1 MKLINVYYDS
11 WPHIVYLC
19 AINLVMDTVAKIFLV
34 KNQTYYSLNH
44 TFMRKLLLLSLLTLF
59 ASVTALADVAA
70 FIPKGSTMYKGT
82 APDDKKV
89 TLPDGTLFSDKTDGN
104 LSSLF
109 TIEGVVSMQVKEHN
123 LQNISQ
129 VTSGTLRVY
138 IGDEIIFTPA
148 DGVTITKISVKCTT
162 NLGGTITT
170 SWGTTTSTT
179 AAATPFTWEPATDGS
194 SQPESFNLIGTKQIR
209 AQYIEIEY
217 TASSQP
223 GNTVTAPVIT
233 LLENNTVEITQE
245 DGDDIYYTTD
255 ATEPT
260 TASTPYAGTFT
271 ISGVT
276 TVKAVAVNN
285 DGEYSKVVTKTLT
298 PNVIN
303 SIAEFISYKPSAATR
318 INTPVT
324 VIYKNGRNMYLK
336 DADDSFILAYN
347 TNNLAAVTDL
357 TAVNGD
363 QLSSITGTY
372 YSQSGLHQ
380 LIPTAIGEKTSGTA
394 VEPYEVNVADIDATM
409 LNQYVK
415 FGPVKI
421 EAQIKANNYTAT
433 DDEGNNITIYNTFYN
448 STYYD
453 VVTVEEGEGFTVTGF
468 VGVYNNTVQI
478 TPIALEGGT
487 VIETVATPVF
497 SVASGAVEEGTSV
510 EITCA
515 TDGATIYYTDDN
527 TTPSATNGYTYT
539 GTPISITDAVT
550 IKAIAVLDGWY
561 DSEIATASY
570 SILQEGAGVATFVF
584 TDEAN
589 GFNLTPA
596 IELPTASKTSISMA
610 DESFTNGSVTITF
623 SLGGNTNGN
632 KPVLLYPT
640 AAATKGQIE
649 GRIYVNNTIAF
660 SCPGGV
666 ITKVTFDQ
674 WSNSTDW
681 AGFTTASEGFDA
693 ITATDRTFT
702 SPAGVS
708 TFVLNSTKTSRFKSI
723 TVDYVVDDPAGI
735 EDIVVDPD
743 SDEPV
748 EFYNVYGIRVDASN
762 LVPGIYICRQGSKAT
777 KVYVK

>member
-1 MKLINVYYDS
+1 
-11 WPHIVYLC
+11 
-19 AINLVMDTVAKIFLV
+19 
-34 KNQTYYSLNH
+34 
-44 TFMRKLLLLSLLTLF
+44 MRKLLLLSLLTLF
-59 ASVTALADVAA
+59 ASVTALADVAV
-70 FIPKGSTMYKGT
+70 FIPSGYTKYEGDAPEDMRVSLPGGNVYTSDQTTAGSLGT
-82 APDDKKV
+82 
-89 TLPDGTLFSDKTDGN
+89 
-104 LSSLF
+104 LF
-109 TIEGVVSMQVKEHN
+109 TIEGVISMQPQRYNKTS
-123 LQNISQ
+123 ISN
-129 VTSGTLRVY
+129 VTTTDGTLRIY
-138 IGDEIIFTPA
+138 KEDKLIFTPA
-148 DGVTITKISVKCTT
+148 EGVTINKISIKTT
-162 NLGGTITT
+162 GGSYVGGTMTAT
-170 SWGTTTSTT
+170 WGTMTNTKK
-179 AAATPFTWEPATDGS
+179 AATPATWTPATDGT
-194 SQPESFNLIGTKQIR
+194 SQPESFTISNSAQLR
-209 AQYIEIEY
+209 ANYIEIEY
-217 TASSQP
+217 TVSSQP

-255 ATEPT
+255 GTTEPT
-260 TASTPYAGTFT
+260 TVSTPYTGTFT

-285 DGEYSKVVTKTLT
+285 DGEYSKVITKILT
-298 PNVIN
+298 PNVVN

-336 DADDSFILAYN
+336 DANDSFILAYN

-363 QLSSITGTY
+363 MLSYITGTY
-372 YSQSGLHQ
+372 HSQGGLDE
-380 LIPTAIGEKTSGTA
+380 LVPTAIGEKTSGTP
-394 VEPYEVNVADIDATM
+394 VEPYEVNVANIDVTM

-421 EAQIKANNYTAT
+421 EAQTKDNNYTAT
-433 DDEGNNITIYNTFYN
+433 DADGNTITIYNTFYN

-478 TPIALEGGT
+478 TPIAIEGGT

-561 DSEIATASY
+561 DSEVATASY
-570 SILQEGAGVATFVF
+570 TILQPGAGVATFMF

-596 IELPTASKTSISMA
+596 ITIPTESNGSVSLA
-610 DESFTNGSVTITF
+610 DESFTNGPVTITF
-623 SLGGNTNGN
+623 SLGENTNN
-632 KPVLLYPT
+632 KPVFFYPT
-640 AAATKGQIE
+640 GAATKGQIE
-649 GRIYVNNTIAF
+649 GRIYKLNTIAF
-660 SCPGGV
+660 SCPDGV
-666 ITKVTFDQ
+666 ITRVTFDQ
-674 WSNSTDW
+674 WSNSTNW

-693 ITATDRTFT
+693 ITATDRTF
-702 SPAGVS
+702 SCPAGVS
-708 TFVLNSTKTSRFKSI
+708 TFVLNSTGTSRFKSI

-762 LVPGIYICRQGSKAT
+762 LAPGIYICRQGSKAT

>member
-1 MKLINVYYDS
+1 
-11 WPHIVYLC
+11 
-19 AINLVMDTVAKIFLV
+19 
-34 KNQTYYSLNH
+34 
-44 TFMRKLLLLSLLTLF
+44 MRKFLLLSLLTLF

-89 TLPDGTLFSDKTDGN
+89 TLPDGTVG
-104 LSSLF
+104 SSVF
-109 TIEGVVSMQVKEHN
+109 TIDGVISMQVEKVSTN
-123 LQNISQ
+123 NAQ
-129 VTSGTLRVY
+129 VTSSNLRVY
-138 IGDEIIFTPA
+138 IGDKIIFTPA
-148 DGVTITKISVKCTT
+148 DGVTITKISVKCSGTSY
-162 NLGGTITT
+162 LGGTVST
-170 SWGTTTSTT
+170 SWGKITQTT
-179 AAATPFTWEPATDGS
+179 ATATPFTWEPATDGT
-194 SQPESFNLIGTKQIR
+194 SQPESFSLVGTKQIR

-223 GNTVTAPVIT
+223 GTTVTAPVIT

-255 ATEPT
+255 GTTEPT
-260 TASTPYAGTFT
+260 TASTPYTGTFT

-285 DGEYSKVVTKTLT
+285 DGEYSKVITKILT
-298 PNVIN
+298 PNVVN

-336 DADDSFILAYN
+336 DANDSFILAYN

-363 QLSSITGTY
+363 MLSYITGTY
-372 YSQSGLHQ
+372 HSQGGLDE
-380 LIPTAIGEKTSGTA
+380 LVPTAIGEKTSGTP
-394 VEPYEVNVADIDATM
+394 VEPYEVNVANIDVTM

-421 EAQIKANNYTAT
+421 EAQTKDNNYTAT
-433 DDEGNNITIYNTFYN
+433 DADGNTITIYNTFYN

-478 TPIALEGGT
+478 TPIAIEGGT

-527 TTPSATNGYTYT
+527 TTPSATNGYTYI

-550 IKAIAVLDGWY
+550 IKAIAVLD
-561 DSEIATASY
+561 
-570 SILQEGAGVATFVF
+570 
-584 TDEAN
+584 
-589 GFNLTPA
+589 
-596 IELPTASKTSISMA
+596 
-610 DESFTNGSVTITF
+610 
-623 SLGGNTNGN
+623 
-632 KPVLLYPT
+632 
-640 AAATKGQIE
+640 
-649 GRIYVNNTIAF
+649 
-660 SCPGGV
+660 
-666 ITKVTFDQ
+666 
-674 WSNSTDW
+674 
-681 AGFTTASEGFDA
+681 
-693 ITATDRTFT
+693 
-702 SPAGVS
+702 
-708 TFVLNSTKTSRFKSI
+708 
-723 TVDYVVDDPAGI
+723 
-735 EDIVVDPD
+735 
-743 SDEPV
+743 
-748 EFYNVYGIRVDASN
+748 
-762 LVPGIYICRQGSKAT
+762 
-777 KVYVK
+777 